1 MQNQLLLKK
10 LEMMEEEFMFFNYN
24 IVSAEVLFKGNIQKE
39 AKDIPKSPPSV
50 WFIDCETSYVA
61 ISSVVITKYLNDQM
75 GSNSSQ

>member
-50 WFIDCETSYVA
+50 
-61 ISSVVITKYLNDQM
+61 
-75 GSNSSQ
+75 